1 MNNFAHFIIIIL
13 LIVMA
18 EACAFYCLKEYNITS
33 RNFYFILAIT
43 LYVIVC
49 YLLIETF
56 NEKGMALTNV
66 IWSGLSIL
74 ASTSL
79 GVIYFK
85 EHLEPTDYFG
95 IFFITVGITILKLYH
110 RD

>member
-1 MNNFAHFIIIIL
+1 MNKFIHFIFIIL

-33 RNFYFILAIT
+33 RTFYFLLAIIS
-43 LYVIVC
+43 YIIVC

-56 NEKGMALTNV
+56 NEKGMAVTNV
-66 IWSGLSIL
+66 LWSGLSIV

-85 EHLEPTDYFG
+85 EHLVQSDYIG
-95 IFFITVGITILKLYH
+95 IFFVTVGIMILKMYH
-110 RD
+110 TD